1 MSGSSQVKF
10 FWSET
15 KYASLISFSFLF
27 FIIFT
32 NILKVKV
39 SSNKNYKMVDLVDI
53 QSRFEFKIFYDS
65 LFFEEVALEFQK
77 SVLASRKN
85 QTSKPEFIYL
95 LDSEDEKK
103 NWAHTIYFCF
113 GMNRWLDLRNLP
125 LFYIVMQFEPL
136 CIRGLQ
142 SENYLVILKKSL
154 AIFEYSSNNLCV
166 YQEFNIPRD
175 KVFLMQVGYAQ
186 NAPEQCAEHIV
197 PKKLEKGI
205 ATTKDVDILF
215 FGTQTPYRLE
225 IIDKLKRR
233 YPTKNIQIFDNIWG
247 KVRDNIVKR
256 SKIVLNIHTEKQ
268 KKFPLETPRLLYLS
282 RFNVHIVSEHC
293 GDIEMENR
301 WKHRICFSDTEFSI
315 LNKLF
320 DTEYN
325 YEYVSQKLNHLN
337 NLKTI
342 ESPGDS
348 QTFGLLSTCQRQVV
362 PLGLGVPLHLGVPL
376 RLGDLDQRT
385 GKSLLNFP
393 DPPKLKSCPTM
404 ELSSLTQKEC
414 VSPDSDVCLLGSQ
427 KLVTSLETNVTEC
440 YESLFKSLCPV
451 FENKFA
457 DFCETMR
464 TNHRFLNQTSKVNP
478 EIKQKNL
485 FNKQLKWFDQ
495 DIDVFEPVDFNDPQI
510 PDVSLVK
517 LESLPNV
524 SIITL
529 TTQSRLDKWKD
540 LMIWNNRQRIYD
552 RRKLEWI
559 IVIEKPSKLEQKRF
573 HQIQTELNS
582 YVLKPVFLFYENR
595 HKEIYHQI
603 TEKRNLALERCSHEY
618 IDIMDDDD
626 IEIPDSLKIKIVLL
640 ETYKENKSC
649 VGSKSIMC
657 LDLNNEVLFIKNAV
671 FPTESTLTFRKSF
684 AKSGFSPS
692 IHGEGSLIVLSQ
704 INKVI
709 NIPSSLNLIAITHKT
724 NLTGGSRQFDSSR
737 ETFPPKSSPE
747 KQISDST
754 SESRLKLL
762 EKSLGM
768 FISPQHLN
776 SLFRCLFA

>member
-1 MSGSSQVKF
+1 MVF
-10 FWSET
+10 
-15 KYASLISFSFLF
+15 FLF

-39 SSNKNYKMVDLVDI
+39 SSNKNYKMVDMVDI
-53 QSRFEFKIFYDS
+53 QNRFEFKIFYDS

-77 SVLASRKN
+77 SLLASRKN

-95 LDSEDEKK
+95 LDSESEKK

-125 LFYIVMQFEPL
+125 LYYIVMQFEPL

-166 YQEFNIPRD
+166 YQEFNIPRE

-205 ATTKDVDILF
+205 STTKDVDILF

-325 YEYVSQKLNHLN
+325 YEYVSQKLNHPH

-342 ESPGDS
+342 ESPGA
-348 QTFGLLSTCQRQVV
+348 
-362 PLGLGVPLHLGVPL
+362 PL
-376 RLGDLDQRT
+376 RLGVLEQGT

-393 DPPKLKSCPTM
+393 DPPKTKSCPTM
-404 ELSSLTQKEC
+404 ELSSLTKKEC
-414 VSPDSDVCLLGSQ
+414 VSPDLDVCLVSNQ
-427 KLVTSLETNVTEC
+427 KSVTSLETNVTEC
-440 YESLFKSLCPV
+440 FESMFKSLCPV

-457 DFCETMR
+457 DFCETIL
-464 TNHRFLNQTSKVNP
+464 TNHLFINQTSKLNA

-485 FNKQLKWFDQ
+485 LNKQLKWFDQ
-495 DIDVFEPVDFNDPQI
+495 DIDVFEPVDFNDPRI

-573 HQIQTELNS
+573 QQIQTELNS

-640 ETYKENKSC
+640 ETYKEKKSC

-657 LDLNNEVLFIKNAV
+657 LDLNNEVLFTKNAV

-709 NIPSSLNLIAITHKT
+709 SIPSSLNLIAITHKT

-754 SESRLKLL
+754 PESRLMQL

-768 FISPQHLN
+768 FISPQHFN